1 MTASFL
7 GITAHYFSY
16 QGRQRHNVNLAVSR
30 LLSPHTADRILE
42 AFDAIVCQWNIPQSK
57 LFRVLTDNGSN
68 MVVAFKDQ
76 ITSKVNIE
84 SVGDDDAEHCYIDVD
99 PGNSDE
105 SDILDEP
112 IEYDS
117 EHDSDVE
124 IDGEQAASTDIFN
137 FEQQENEHAMA
148 FNSYKR
154 ISCFIHTL
162 QLVVKIF
169 KTAPSFK
176 VSLSK
181 VHSIVKKVN
190 KSTKATEKLLEKA
203 KKKLVSNCPTRWDS
217 TYLMI
222 SRLLD
227 VKQHLTTVLH
237 ELTWDN
243 LTATQ

>member
-1 MTASFL
+1 
-7 GITAHYFSY
+7 
-16 QGRQRHNVNLAVSR
+16 
-30 LLSPHTADRILE
+30 
-42 AFDAIVCQWNIPQSK
+42 
-57 LFRVLTDNGSN
+57 
-68 MVVAFKDQ
+68 MVVAFKDR
-76 ITSKVNIE
+76 ITSEVNIE
-84 SVGDDDAEHCYIDVD
+84 SVGDDDAEQCYIDVD

-117 EHDSDVE
+117 KHDSDIE

-137 FEQQENEHAMA
+137 FEQQENKHAMA

-169 KTAPSFK
+169 ETAPSFK
-176 VSLSK
+176 ASLCK
-181 VHSIVKKVN
+181 AHSIVKKVN
-190 KSTKATEKLLEKA
+190 KSTKATEKLLDKA

-217 TYLMI
+217 TDLMI

-227 VKQHLTTVLH
+227 VKQHLTTVLD

-243 LTATQ
+243 LTATQWKHLEAIRELLQPFTHQTNITSAENSTTIAMVIPVLKELSLHLEEMSKVHGVGSIS